1 MIWAYDIII
10 WTVYFPTTSGA
21 SAVFYMWDFTYH
33 SHINSH
39 EGGVMSFDGRTGSW
53 IFFARSPSFKLQ
65 LQYATDIDSEIEF
78 WHQSGFAGCSRI
90 TFLE

>member
-1 MIWAYDIII
+1 MIWGYDIII

-39 EGGVMSFDGRTGSW
+39 EGGLCPLMAGPDLGF
-53 IFFARSPSFKLQ
+53 FFARSPSFKLQ
-65 LQYATDIDSEIEF
+65 LQYATDIDSEIGILASVRF
-78 WHQSGFAGCSRI
+78 CRLQ
-90 TFLE
+90 